1 MALDLFQLLV
11 IEWPFPALAL
21 GLLGVAWVLYN
32 LSRVHHTSQRTTYY
46 WWLPLF
52 FYMIHQFEE
61 HGIDVYGNKYAFK
74 GQLCA
79 LLEKTTTEKRE
90 CAASE
95 WIIMIVNCGTVWIM
109 LTLVALLQSRTRRT
123 FTLLKASGIGSI
135 LVNAWKHIVEVPT
148 TGWTYNSGLVTGVTM
163 FLPLALFLMYLEI
176 KENGGFSNVSYVL
189 KVIFWSGV
197 MGFLSH
203 AVLIG
208 SLVMA
213 MQGHFQHVNQEAVL
227 TWIQLLNGVI
237 PLLGDVVLGSYPSNE
252 KEKELQKNK

>member
-1 MALDLFQLLV
+1 
-11 IEWPFPALAL
+11 
-21 GLLGVAWVLYN
+21 
-32 LSRVHHTSQRTTYY
+32 
-46 WWLPLF
+46 
-52 FYMIHQFEE
+52 MIHQFEE

-79 LLEKTTTEKRE
+79 LLEQTATKKRK
-90 CAASE
+90 CAATE
-95 WIIMIVNCGTVWIM
+95 WIIMIVICGTVWIM
-109 LTLVALLQSRTRRT
+109 LTLVALFQSQTSNRKT

-135 LVNAWKHIVEVPT
+135 LVNAWKHMIEVPT

-176 KENGGFSNVSYVL
+176 KENGGFKNVSYVL
-189 KVIFWSGV
+189 NVIFWSVV
-197 MGFLSH
+197 MGFISH

-213 MQGHFQHVNQEAVL
+213 MKGSFQHLNEEAIL

-237 PLLGDVVLGSYPSNE
+237 PWLLTWLGGVILRPSGKE
-252 KEKELQKNK
+252 EKELHKNK